1 MFRRSL
7 FRVLCLMVFLLVL
20 VGTFTPAAAQE
31 DEATP
36 EAAPVMGVVES
47 ATQAVPENVVPVE
60 SAETPAIV
68 VNVPPENNEGFS
80 TEMILAVVLA
90 VVAIVQFV
98 YITATKNH
106 NVIDIATA
114 LSSSHEF
121 QTLLNKL
128 ADSVPKDAL
137 KIFYDGAYLVARGA
151 GAVENLAGMAVN
163 ATARDGAEGYRE
175 FELPIPDGVSI
186 QEAQQAALD
195 AIAALGNKKK
205 VPTP

>member
-7 FRVLCLMVFLLVL
+7 FRVLCLMVFWLVL
-20 VGTFTPAAAQE
+20 LGTFTPAAAQE

-47 ATQAVPENVVPVE
+47 ATQEAGEVVSPVE
-60 SAETPAIV
+60 TTPAIV
-68 VNVPPENNEGFS
+68 VNVPPENNEGLS

-90 VVAIVQFV
+90 GVAIVQFV
-98 YITATKNH
+98 YITTTKNRGVL
-106 NVIDIATA
+106 NIADA
-114 LSSSHEF
+114 LSKSSEF

-175 FELPIPDGVSI
+175 FELPIPDGVSV

-195 AIAALGNKKK
+195 AIAALGHKKK
-205 VPTP
+205 IPTP